1 MSRILISTTLVTVL
15 FALGARTHATEQPP
29 LAVLSLLLSPSLS
42 VAQSPTSATGT
53 AEDRAQITSIV
64 DKWERAWNTHD
75 MAAYAALYHDDGVW
89 VLWTGNVWSG
99 KQAIEDGHAAVHK
112 TIFRNS
118 TQRELLEELT
128 FIGSDAAIVR
138 FCSVLTGS
146 DQAPDSVIRSRKFL
160 VVTKRQGQWKVSWG
174 QNTRL
179 QDTVPDSE
187 CFTTLRKRIQ

>member
-1 MSRILISTTLVTVL
+1 M
-15 FALGARTHATEQPP
+15 RTPVPAIT
-29 LAVLSLLLSPSLS
+29 VLSLLMIVSRAL
-42 VAQSPTSATGT
+42 AQAPTSDIGT
-53 AEDRAQITSIV
+53 AEDRAQITAIV
-64 DKWERAWNTHD
+64 DKWEHAWNTHD
-75 MAAYAALYHDDGVW
+75 MAAYGALYHDDGVW
-89 VLWTGNVWSG
+89 VLWTGNVWRG

-128 FIGSDAAIVR
+128 FIGADAAIVR

-160 VVTKRQGQWKVSWG
+160 VVTKRHGQWKVSWG

-179 QDTVPDSE
+179 QDSVPDAE